1 MEPELS
7 VVMFRRK
14 GWGAEDYH
22 SWSDKELEKGEWWC
36 TQLFIFSHVLNVGLI
51 PLASLSAGA
60 HAWKMLC

>member
-22 SWSDKELEKGEWWC
+22 SWSDKELEKGEWRC
-36 TQLFIFSHVLNVGLI
+36 CQLFYLLVL
-51 PLASLSAGA
+51 S
-60 HAWKMLC
+60 

>member
-22 SWSDKELEKGEWWC
+22 SWSDKELEKGEWRCW
-36 TQLFIFSHVLNVGLI
+36 QLFYLSCPKRRSHSMGFSVRWGACMENVVL
-51 PLASLSAGA
+51 
-60 HAWKMLC
+60 